1 MWSLHH
7 DYIWS
12 FYALY
17 NVLHACCCFSHVW
30 LFVTQ
35 WTIAHQPPP
44 SVEFTR
50 QEYWNGF
57 PFPSARDLPDPGI
70 EPMSLTSPELASS
83 FFFFCLFV
91 CFFFTT
97 SATWEAHIMYHMT
110 LNCVIP
116 IIYLLQTECLGP
128 QIHMLKSNTQCN
140 DFWRWGL
147 WGVMR
152 LWEQN
157 PPEWDYCPYKIDP
170 TKIPQ
175 PSSM

>member
-1 MWSLHH
+1 MHCIMYCMHAVASVMFDSL
-7 DYIWS
+7 W
-12 FYALY
+12 
-17 NVLHACCCFSHVW
+17 
-30 LFVTQ
+30 
-35 WTIAHQPPP
+35 P
-44 SVEFTR
+44 
-50 QEYWNGF
+50 NG
-57 PFPSARDLPDPGI
+57 LL
-70 EPMSLTSPELASS
+70 LTSLLPLWNSPGKS
-83 FFFFCLFV
+83 TGMGFHFLLQGIFLTQGLNPCHLHLLNWQVVFFFF
-91 CFFFTT
+91 FFFTT